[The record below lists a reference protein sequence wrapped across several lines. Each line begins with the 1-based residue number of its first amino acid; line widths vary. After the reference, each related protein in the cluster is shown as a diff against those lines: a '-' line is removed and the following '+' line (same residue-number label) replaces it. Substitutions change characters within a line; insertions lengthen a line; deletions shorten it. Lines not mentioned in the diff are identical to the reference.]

1 MTDGP
6 KPLATLPSPMRTLLS
21 MRWTDVLFAHWPVA
35 PELVAATLPDGLDVD
50 THDGDAYLGV
60 VGFRMESIRPRGA
73 PVGLSFPEL
82 NLRTYVRGSTG
93 GGVYF
98 YNLDADDR
106 IGVSLARGLFRL
118 PYYRAAM
125 QVGDRDDGALR
136 FRSRRTHRG
145 ASPARFDATY
155 HPTGGAEPVGP
166 GSLDAFLTERY
177 RFYTE
182 SDDGR
187 LYRGAIEHPPWEL
200 SDATLTVRENTLFE
214 ANGFE
219 RPEGDPHVRYSPG
232 LDVTAGRIRRV

>member
-1 MTDGP
+1 
-6 KPLATLPSPMRTLLS
+6 MRRSLLS
-21 MRWTDVLFAHWPVA
+21 MRWTDILFAHWSVDPGV
-35 PELVAATLPDGLDVD
+35 VAATLPEGLDVD

-60 VGFRMESIRPRGA
+60 VGFRMESIRPRGL
-73 PVGLSFPEL
+73 PRSLGLSFPEL
-82 NLRTYVRGSTG
+82 NLRTYVRGSEG

-125 QVGDRDDGALR
+125 QVEDRVDGVR
-136 FRSRRTHRG
+136 FRSRRTHRR

-155 HPTGGAEPVGP
+155 RPTGETDPVAP

-182 SDDGR
+182 SDGGR
-187 LYRGAIEHPPWEL
+187 LYRGEIDHPPWPL
-200 SDATLTVRENTLFE
+200 SDAALTIRENTLFA
-214 ANGFE
+214 ANGFD
-219 RPEGDPHVRYSPG
+219 RPGGEPHVRYSPG
-232 LDVTAGRIRRV
+232 IDVTAGRIRRS

>member
-1 MTDGP
+1 MRAL
-6 KPLATLPSPMRTLLS
+6 LA
-21 MRWTDVLFAHWPVA
+21 MRWADVLFAHWSVDPG
-35 PELVAATLPDGLDVD
+35 LVAATLPDGLDVD

-82 NLRTYVRGSTG
+82 NLRTYVRGDEG
-93 GGVYF
+93 RGVYF

-118 PYYRAAM
+118 PYYRAEM
-125 QVGDRDDGALR
+125 RVEDGENGMR
-136 FRSRRTHRG
+136 FRSRRVHHDVP
-145 ASPARFDATY
+145 SARFDATY
-155 HPTGGAEPVGP
+155 RPTDEAERVDP

-182 SDDGR
+182 SDGGR
-187 LYRGAIEHPPWEL
+187 LYRGEIDHPPWAL
-200 SDATLTVRENTLFE
+200 SDATLTIRENTLFE
-214 ANGFE
+214 ANGFD
-219 RPEGDPHVRYSPG
+219 RPGGEPRVRYSPS

>member
-1 MTDGP
+1 
-6 KPLATLPSPMRTLLS
+6 MRALLE
-21 MRWTDVLFAHWPVA
+21 MRWADVLFAHWPVA
-35 PELVAATLPDGLDVD
+35 PGLVEATLPDDLDAD
-50 THDGDAYLGV
+50 TYDGDAYLGV
-60 VGFRMESIRPRGA
+60 VGFRMESIRPRGV

-82 NLRTYVRGSTG
+82 NLRTYVSGSEG

-106 IGVSLARGLFRL
+106 IGVPLARGLFRL

-125 QVGDRDDGALR
+125 RIADRGDGALR
-136 FRSRRTHRG
+136 VRSRRAHRG
-145 ASPARFDATY
+145 ATSARFDATY
-155 HPTGGAEPVGP
+155 RPTGEADPVAP

-182 SDDGR
+182 SDGGR

-214 ANGFE
+214 ANGFD
-219 RPEGDPHVRYSPG
+219 RPGGEPRVRYSPG

>member
-1 MTDGP
+1 MARSL
-6 KPLATLPSPMRTLLS
+6 LA
-21 MRWTDVLFAHWPVA
+21 MRWVDVLFAHWPVD
-35 PELVAATLPDGLDVD
+35 PGLVAATLPDGLDVD
-50 THDGDAYLGV
+50 TYDGDAYLGV

-82 NLRTYVRGSTG
+82 NLRTYVRGDEG

-106 IGVSLARGLFRL
+106 IGVALARGLFRL

-125 QVGDRDDGALR
+125 QVEDRGDGALR

-155 HPTGGAEPVGP
+155 RPADGAERVEP

-182 SDDGR
+182 SDGGR
-187 LYRGAIEHPPWEL
+187 LYRGAIDHPPWPL
-200 SDATLTVRENTLFE
+200 SDATLTIHENTLFE

-219 RPEGDPHVRYSPG
+219 QPEGDPRVRYCPG